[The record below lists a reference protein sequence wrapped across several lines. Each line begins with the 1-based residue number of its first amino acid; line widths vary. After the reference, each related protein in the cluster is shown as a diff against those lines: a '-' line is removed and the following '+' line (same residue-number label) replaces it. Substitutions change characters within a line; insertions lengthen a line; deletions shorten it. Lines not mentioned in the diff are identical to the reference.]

1 MKSIH
6 TDNAPKAVGPYS
18 QAIAAGD
25 FLFCSGQLGIDP
37 VSGQLVAGGVTEQ
50 ATQVLKNLE
59 ALLKAGGASLSSVVK
74 SEVFLKNMSDFAAM
88 NEVYASF
95 FTSEPKPA
103 RVTVEVARLPKDA
116 LVEVACVAHLK

>member
-116 LVEVACVAHLK
+116 LVEIACVAHLK

>member
-59 ALLKAGGASLSSVVK
+59 ALLKAGGASFASVVK
-74 SEVFLKNMSDFAAM
+74 SEVFLKNMSDFTAM

-116 LVEVACVAHLK
+116 LVEIACVAHLK